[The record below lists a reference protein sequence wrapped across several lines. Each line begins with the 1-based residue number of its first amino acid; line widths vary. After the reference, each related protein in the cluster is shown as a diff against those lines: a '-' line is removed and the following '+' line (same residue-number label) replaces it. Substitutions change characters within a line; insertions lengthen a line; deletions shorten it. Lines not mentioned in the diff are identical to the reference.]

1 MTIKQVKS
9 GWQVNVQPG
18 GRGAKRLKK
27 TFAKK
32 ADAEA
37 WKRHVQAKVQE
48 TPEWVPAR
56 KDARL
61 LSELVELWYRLHGSG
76 LNSGDGTKR
85 RLLAMCEAMG
95 NPRADR
101 FTADMFAEYRAQRLA
116 AGITANNMNREQ
128 AYMRAVFNEL
138 KRLKQWKRANP
149 LEDLRAFKI
158 QENELTFLTLP
169 QVRTLLDELPK
180 GRNLHVTLVSRV
192 CLATGARWGEAEG
205 LRISQV
211 RNGVIQFVKTKSSK
225 ARAVPISRSLAK
237 DLHAHFRTHGEDERI
252 FGTAWSAF
260 REALQ
265 RAKIVL
271 PKGQLTHVLRHTF
284 ASHFMMNGGNIL
296 SLQRALGHHSL
307 TMTMR
312 YAHLS
317 PDHLAETRHLN
328 PLAHAEHVDRR
339 GAGQRGR
346 RRDAIVVRE
355 RRPARLVGSPVPPR
369 RSAKTAEGRRPLSAF
384 LARVG
389 VAPA

>member
-1 MTIKQVKS
+1 M
-9 GWQVNVQPG
+9 
-18 GRGAKRLKK
+18 
-27 TFAKK
+27 
-32 ADAEA
+32 
-37 WKRHVQAKVQE
+37 
-48 TPEWVPAR
+48 
-56 KDARL
+56 
-61 LSELVELWYRLHGSG
+61 
-76 LNSGDGTKR
+76 
-85 RLLAMCEAMG
+85 
-95 NPRADR
+95 
-101 FTADMFAEYRAQRLA
+101 
-116 AGITANNMNREQ
+116 
-128 AYMRAVFNEL
+128 
-138 KRLKQWKRANP
+138 
-149 LEDLRAFKI
+149 
-158 QENELTFLTLP
+158 
-169 QVRTLLDELPK
+169 
-180 GRNLHVTLVSRV
+180 
-192 CLATGARWGEAEG
+192 
-205 LRISQV
+205 
-211 RNGVIQFVKTKSSK
+211 IQFVKTKSSK
-225 ARAVPISRSLAK
+225 ARAVPIRSSLAK

-328 PLAHAEHVDRR
+328 PLAHVEHVDRR

-355 RRPARLVGSPVPPR
+355 RRPARLVGSPVPR